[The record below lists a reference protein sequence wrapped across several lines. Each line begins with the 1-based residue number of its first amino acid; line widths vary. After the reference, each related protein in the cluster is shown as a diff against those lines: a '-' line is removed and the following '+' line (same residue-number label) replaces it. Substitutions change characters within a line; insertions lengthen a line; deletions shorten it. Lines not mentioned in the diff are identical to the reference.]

1 MDNIRQAGDLKIQL
15 LFPLPEEIMAR
26 MRDS

>member
-26 MRDS
+26 IGDS